1 MNYGTGVDNY
11 ITYTINDNEPGS
23 LSSGWM
29 ANVIPQWPYWLR
41 TSDEDKT
48 LTFTNVTM
56 IPSNTPMSGSYP
68 GTTQWYEY
76 GYVCNSN
83 PTDETNSSFDI
94 GWAVDKKGNP
104 VKLPGVDF
112 IKVQTATLQYLGDFY
127 GPACT
132 QLNCAI
138 DLHLKGTE
146 IETIAQ

>member
-1 MNYGTGVDNY
+1 
-11 ITYTINDNEPGS
+11 
-23 LSSGWM
+23 
-29 ANVIPQWPYWLR
+29 
-41 TSDEDKT
+41 
-48 LTFTNVTM
+48 M